1 MNGLNTLKE
10 FAQKFKNVPI
20 GSDEHLQLYVKTE
33 RSLKRLKSTELVAL
47 ASKIGLTTT
56 TINGKTLGYT
66 KDQWID
72 LLLQYSHLSLND
84 NAMS

>member
-10 FAQKFKNVPI
+10 FAQEFKNVTI
-20 GSDEHLQLYVKTE
+20 GSHEHEQLYVKAE
-33 RSLKRLKSTELVAL
+33 KSLKKLKSTELVAL
-47 ASKIGLTTT
+47 ASAIGLTTS
-56 TINGKTLGYT
+56 TINEKPLSYT

>member
-10 FAQKFKNVPI
+10 FAQKFKNVTI
-20 GSDEHLQLYVKTE
+20 GSHEHGQLFVKTE

-47 ASKIGLTTT
+47 AIKIGLITS